1 MFRCKIKFL
10 KRELL
15 VHEEFIFIENF
26 EEKKVEKGK
35 NDEKLK

>member
-1 MFRCKIKFL
+1 MSRCKIKFL

-26 EEKKVEKGK
+26 EEKSGKWEKVK
-35 NDEKLK
+35 N